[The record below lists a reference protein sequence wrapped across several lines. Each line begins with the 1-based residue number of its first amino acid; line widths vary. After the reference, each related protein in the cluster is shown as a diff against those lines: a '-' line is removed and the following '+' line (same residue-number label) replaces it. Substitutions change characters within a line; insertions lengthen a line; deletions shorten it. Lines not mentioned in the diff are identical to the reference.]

1 MDTEIEIVREID
13 TDINTYIFVY
23 GHIAV
28 ANVATSPI
36 RSRLT
41 MTRWKRHGGS
51 RSASA
56 ERWVAKEPQS
66 RLPSTDDS
74 PASGGGEAAV
84 AVDGASEAPAV
95 AVAWWRGRSL

>member
-1 MDTEIEIVREID
+1 MDTEIEMVIEID
-13 TDINTYIFVY
+13 TEIDTYIFIY

-36 RSRLT
+36 RIRLP
-41 MTRWKRHGGS
+41 MTRWQR

-56 ERWVAKEPQS
+56 KRWVVKEQPQS
-66 RLPSTDDS
+66 R

-95 AVAWWRGRSL
+95 AAAWWRGRSL